1 MRTIKKQLKLYI
13 ILGISIIIGLLNSS
27 CSSPKTTNL
36 LQEKKPVYTAKPFQ
50 DYKLQINDEITCSIF
65 TNNTDFANSF
75 NGLEGLQGVVS
86 TSASNGSV
94 YTIYDTGNISI
105 PFFGEI
111 HLLGL
116 TIAEAEDVVQA
127 RMQQAIPDAQ
137 VKIFLNNN
145 QYYIVSE
152 GQNGNYGIY
161 KDNMTI
167 FQALAISGIPN
178 TDYEIGKVKIIR
190 QDETGRSIIKQFDL
204 RSESII
210 ESEFYYIKPN
220 DMIYYSTSKTAF
232 FRITS
237 FQSLI
242 STLLA
247 PISAALTVWA
257 FTNKF

>member
-1 MRTIKKQLKLYI
+1 MKTIQKYI
-13 ILGISIIIGLLNSS
+13 NYYILLGISIAIGLLNSS

-36 LQEKKPVYTAKPFQ
+36 LQEKKPVYTARAFS
-50 DYKLQINDEITCSIF
+50 DYRLQINDEISCSIF
-65 TNNTDFANSF
+65 TNNKDFSDVF
-75 NGLEGLQGVVS
+75 NGLGGIIS
-86 TSASNGSV
+86 TSAGKGAT
-94 YTIYDTGNISI
+94 YTIYETGNISI

-111 HLLGL
+111 RLLGL
-116 TIAEAEDVVQA
+116 SIAEAEEVVQNQM
-127 RMQQAIPDAQ
+127 RQAIPDAQ

-145 QYYIVSE
+145 KYYIVSE
-152 GQNGNYGIY
+152 GMNGTHPIY

-167 FQALAISGIPN
+167 FQALAMSGIPN
-178 TDYEIGKVKIIR
+178 SDYEIGKVKIIR

-220 DMIYYSTSKTAF
+220 DIIYYSTSKTAF

-237 FQSLI
+237 FQSLV

-247 PISAALTVWA
+247 PISAVLTILA
-257 FTNKF
+257 FRINFK